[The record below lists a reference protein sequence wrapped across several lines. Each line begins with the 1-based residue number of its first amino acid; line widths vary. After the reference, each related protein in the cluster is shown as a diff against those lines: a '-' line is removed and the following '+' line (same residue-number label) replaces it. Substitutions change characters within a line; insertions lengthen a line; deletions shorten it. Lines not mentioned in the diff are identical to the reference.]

1 MKKLFRKWAIKQ
13 NEEKMLATENIGAV
27 LFIIGLFAIC
37 IMADVIPMLIWF
49 MVFIAG
55 FVMVA
60 ISESAIAEMYKD
72 EFSDL

>member
-27 LFIIGLFAIC
+27 LFIIGLFATC
-37 IMADVIPMLIWF
+37 IMVEPIHMFL
-49 MVFIAG
+49 G
-55 FVMVA
+55 FVAFLLGLGIMA
-60 ISESAIAEMYKD
+60 ISELAMEEMYKD